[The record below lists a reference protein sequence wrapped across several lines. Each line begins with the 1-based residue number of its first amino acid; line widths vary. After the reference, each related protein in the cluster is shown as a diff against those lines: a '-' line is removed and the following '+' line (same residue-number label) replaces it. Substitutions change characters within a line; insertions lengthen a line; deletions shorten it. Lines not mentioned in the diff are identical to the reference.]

1 MMGQL
6 NGYTRQKCTMKTV
19 KLVKE
24 CRRALYMMAH
34 PSVNFPVDELTALY
48 RKLDRFVLDY
58 EAQISADPE
67 PTNPEN
73 EEAPIT

>member
-1 MMGQL
+1 MARTCMSAIS
-6 NGYTRQKCTMKTV
+6 
-19 KLVKE
+19 LVKD
-24 CRRALYMMAH
+24 CRKALYMMAH
-34 PSVNFPVDELTALY
+34 PSINFPVDELTALY
-48 RKLDRFVLDY
+48 RRLDRFVLDY